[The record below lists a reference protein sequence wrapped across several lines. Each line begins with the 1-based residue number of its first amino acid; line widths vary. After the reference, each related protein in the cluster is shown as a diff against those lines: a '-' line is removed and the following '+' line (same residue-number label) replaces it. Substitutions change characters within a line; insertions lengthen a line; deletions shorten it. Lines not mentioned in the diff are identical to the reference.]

1 MTSSRPAAG
10 EEPVRPAVPGRWITM
25 PATGGQSPE
34 AKRRRL
40 TSMRASSGAQS
51 PIRRGT
57 NLPRVGDFN
66 ECVVLDA
73 IRRQRSGLSRVELA
87 QSSGLSPQTVSNITR
102 RLLDQGMIRESGRQS
117 SGSGKPRTLLEIVPA
132 SLYAVGVH
140 LDPAVITCVV
150 VDLLGTVVAQQSH
163 NTPSGGDTDKI
174 AADMAASVSAL
185 VADSVKDRDRVLGL
199 GIAAPGPIDAV
210 GGWVVDPPELP
221 GWGRYPLRDRLSE
234 ATGLPAVLD
243 KDVTAAVVAE
253 RWTGAATASRN
264 LLFFYFGT
272 GTGMGL
278 VVDDTVLRGTSGNAG
293 EVGGL
298 GAACSTRTLVEEAV
312 ALGVLGTEYTVA
324 NPADARRGLERLA
337 ELSAAGEAA
346 ADSILER
353 LAIRIGRGVCA
364 AATLLDVDTVVF
376 GGPVWQVLADRLL
389 RTVEPM
395 VASSPFVKATHPTVV
410 VSTTLG
416 ANVAAVGAASLVL
429 DGALSAQPGTLLLR

>member
-1 MTSSRPAAG
+1 M
-10 EEPVRPAVPGRWITM
+10 
-25 PATGGQSPE
+25 
-34 AKRRRL
+34 
-40 TSMRASSGAQS
+40 TSMRAGSDAQS

-66 ECVVLDA
+66 ESVVLDA
-73 IRRQRSGLSRVELA
+73 IRRQPSGLSRVELA
-87 QSSGLSPQTVSNITR
+87 KATGLSPQTVSNITR
-102 RLLDQGMIRESGRQS
+102 RLLDQGLIRESGRQS
-117 SGSGKPRTLLEIVPA
+117 SGSGKPRTLLEVVPD

-150 VDLLGTVVAQQSH
+150 VDLLGTVVAQRSQS
-163 NTPSGGDTDKI
+163 TPSGGDTDKI

-185 VADSVKDRDRVLGL
+185 LDGSVADRDRVLGL
-199 GIAAPGPIDAV
+199 GIAAPGPIDAAA
-210 GGWVVDPPELP
+210 GWVVDPPELP

-293 EVGGL
+293 EIGGL

-312 ALGVLGTEYTVA
+312 ALGVLGAEYTVV
-324 NPADARRGLERLA
+324 NPADAQRGLRRLA
-337 ELSAAGEAA
+337 ELSASGDAS
-346 ADSILER
+346 ADGVLER
-353 LAIRIGRGVCA
+353 LSVRIGRGVCA

-376 GGPVWQVLADRLL
+376 GGPVWEVLGERVL

-395 VASSPFVKATHPTVV
+395 VASSPFVKATHSTAV

-416 ANVAAVGAASLVL
+416 ENVAAVGAASLVL
-429 DGALSAQPGTLLLR
+429 DGALSAQPGALLLK